1 MNFLFASYLPLSE
14 DPVQVTWMEALRK
27 KGVVDFVHF
36 PSNVHRKASVILTI
50 RFIIALIW
58 RKKGSWYACD
68 PYSGFWVALV
78 AKLRGVEM
86 HYISFEL
93 YSEFNPWNRRS
104 KLIRKELEWREALI
118 FRTCKSAY
126 FSNAERARYYSKK
139 FRIGNEKVFV
149 FENIPTYP
157 EFEDTTLNQELKS
170 WLTSNKVCVYQGSIG
185 SRPIHLF
192 GTAAVFLKQHGYKF
206 LIVSKKTEQL
216 ERLASVHS
224 NMRHEEYMSPGELNK
239 VLALCDLGFACYHS
253 RDKNNEFCAPVK
265 VFDYLR
271 HGIPF
276 IITRHASLGYLKKEF
291 SDMIF
296 EFDLESMEELENS
309 VSGLIRMAGTKVAS
323 LRLQDRFLSPVERI
337 ESSDN

>member
-36 PSNVHRKASVILTI
+36 PSNLHRKASLNSTLS
-50 RFIIALIW
+50 FIFSLVL
-58 RKKGSWYACD
+58 RKKGTWYACD
-68 PYSGFWVALV
+68 PYSGFWVAIL
-78 AKLRGVEM
+78 AKLRGIEM

-93 YSEFNPWNRRS
+93 YSEFNPWNRRA
-104 KLIRKELEWREALI
+104 KRMRKELEWREAFI
-118 FRTCKSAY
+118 FRTCHAAY
-126 FSNAERARYYSKK
+126 FSNSERAVFYSKK
-139 FRIGNEKVFV
+139 FRIDPKKVFV

-192 GTAAVFLKQHGYKF
+192 GTVAVFLKQHGYEF

-216 ERLASVHS
+216 ERLVSAHS
-224 NMRHEEYMSPGELNK
+224 NMRHEGYMSPGELNK

-296 EFDLESMEELENS
+296 EFDLESMEELENAIATFLEVKGKSETNS
-309 VSGLIRMAGTKVAS
+309 V
-323 LRLQDRFLSPVERI
+323 VERKFQI
-337 ESSDN
+337 SRYA